1 MATDPRAAY
10 YDVGQYGTDSTY
22 QQKAA
27 FNKAT
32 AALTP
37 EEREDLSRFFAMQ
50 HQRGAEASGQTMDP
64 GVRAVDT
71 TPDEDTF
78 AAVASGTAR
87 SGERDPKYQ
96 EADKKQEAVRAWL
109 QTPEAQRFLGPPVGP
124 AAMGPMGPPPG
135 GPPGTQHTLP
145 NYGPPG
151 TMSPGGPPGGGGG
164 QHTLPAFPGM
174 GGGQHTLPNY
184 GPPGTMSPGGPPGG
198 GRGAMLD
205 GLMAARHPGSFGF
218 TPPITPPRQLP
229 SFGGRPPPQQPRH
242 PGSFGIPPAA
252 PPPIWGGPR
261 QPRQRASAP
270 PRYGPP
276 R

>member
-135 GPPGTQHTLP
+135 GRPP
-145 NYGPPG
+145 
-151 TMSPGGPPGGGGG
+151 M
-164 QHTLPAFPGM
+164 
-174 GGGQHTLPNY
+174 PNY

-205 GLMAARHPGSFGF
+205 GLMAAQHPGSIGF
-218 TPPITPPRQLP
+218 TPPPTPPRQLP

-242 PGSFGIPPAA
+242 PGSFGIQPPV
-252 PPPIWGGPR
+252 PLPIWGGPR